1 MKKVILLSLAVCLF
15 ATACEDL
22 DNDKIALSKNTVE
35 AHFESA
41 EYVIKV
47 SAPCSWEAISKNE
60 WISLT
65 CDNGIAG
72 TEELRFVCDKNLDES
87 ERKGTIVI
95 KNEDFGLATELYIT
109 QKSFVPELI
118 VDDSTISFEAKGG
131 SGFIKVASNFGY
143 SVGYNSSI
151 MNYCWAEEG
160 GVKFYLKSSDSFE
173 SRTTKIT
180 IYSEKY
186 NLSYTVDV
194 LQAGWDRNTP
204 NRIEYTSSRDKIYP
218 SIPYGSDDVDVFGA
232 NIVIHTFEN
241 KQGVIIFD
249 SPVTKI
255 GYEAFRYI
263 DRLTSITIPNSVS
276 LIGTYAFEDCN
287 GLINITIPDGVT
299 SIEDYA
305 FQDCTALT
313 SVTTPN
319 SVTSIGERAFYNCT
333 LLTSITIP
341 DSVTSIGDHAFA
353 GCSNLASATIGN
365 GVTEIESYTFFGC
378 NNLESVI
385 IGNSVASIGYRAFEY
400 CRSLSNITIGDG
412 VTYIGASA
420 FEDCESLTSITI
432 PNSVTLIMDR
442 TFYNCSSLKSVY
454 CKPITPPTG
463 YSNMFDLNASG
474 RKIYVPLNS
483 VEDYKS
489 TECWSRYA
497 NYIVGYDF

>member
-95 KNEDFGLATELYIT
+95 KHEDFGLATELYIT
-109 QKSFVPELI
+109 PKSFVPELI

-143 SVGYNSSI
+143 SVEYNSSI
-151 MNYCWAEEG
+151 ISYCWAEEG
-160 GVKFYLKSSDSFE
+160 GVQFYLKASDSFE
-173 SRTTKIT
+173 SRTTKVT

-204 NRIEYTSSRDKIYP
+204 NRIEYTSYRNEKIYP
-218 SIPYGSDDVDVFGA
+218 RINYGSTDADVFGA

-241 KQGVIIFD
+241 KRGVIIFD
-249 SPVTKI
+249 GPITKI
-255 GYEAFRYI
+255 GYQAFYSKG
-263 DRLTSITIPNSVS
+263 LTGISIPNSITS
-276 LIGTYAFEDCN
+276 IGTEAFYHCSSLVD
-287 GLINITIPDGVT
+287 IMI
-299 SIEDYA
+299 
-305 FQDCTALT
+305 
-313 SVTTPN
+313 PN
-319 SVTSIGERAFYNCT
+319 SVTSIGEDAFNDCT
-333 LLTSITIP
+333 
-341 DSVTSIGDHAFA
+341 
-353 GCSNLASATIGN
+353 
-365 GVTEIESYTFFGC
+365 
-378 NNLESVI
+378 
-385 IGNSVASIGYRAFEY
+385 
-400 CRSLSNITIGDG
+400 
-412 VTYIGASA
+412 
-420 FEDCESLTSITI
+420 SLTSIII
-432 PNSVTLIMDR
+432 PSCVTEIG
-442 TFYNCSSLKSVY
+442 CSAFEHCTSLTSVY
-454 CKPITPPTG
+454 CKPINPPRPYFLQG
-463 YSNMFDLNASG
+463 SLWWAFAFNAAD
-474 RKIYVPLNS
+474 RKIYVPTAS
-483 VEDYKS
+483 VEAYKTASYWSDYAS
-489 TECWSRYA
+489 D
-497 NYIVGYDF
+497 IVGYDF

>member
-151 MNYCWAEEG
+151 ISYCWAEEG
-160 GVKFYLKSSDSFE
+160 GVKFYLKSSDGFE

-204 NRIEYTSSRDKIYP
+204 NRIEYTSYLNEKIYP
-218 SIPYGSDDVDVFGA
+218 RINYGSTDEDVFGA

-241 KQGVIIFD
+241 KRGVIIFD
-249 SPVTKI
+249 GPITKI
-255 GYEAFRYI
+255 GNQAFYSKG
-263 DRLTSITIPNSVS
+263 LTGISIPNSITR
-276 LIGTYAFEDCN
+276 IGTEAFYHCSSLVD
-287 GLINITIPDGVT
+287 IMI
-299 SIEDYA
+299 
-305 FQDCTALT
+305 
-313 SVTTPN
+313 PN
-319 SVTSIGERAFYNCT
+319 SVTSIGEDAFRECT
-333 LLTSITIP
+333 
-341 DSVTSIGDHAFA
+341 
-353 GCSNLASATIGN
+353 
-365 GVTEIESYTFFGC
+365 
-378 NNLESVI
+378 
-385 IGNSVASIGYRAFEY
+385 
-400 CRSLSNITIGDG
+400 
-412 VTYIGASA
+412 
-420 FEDCESLTSITI
+420 SLTSIII
-432 PNSVTLIMDR
+432 PSCVTEIGS
-442 TFYNCSSLKSVY
+442 FAFENCTSLTSVY
-454 CKPITPPTG
+454 CKPINPPRPYFLQG
-463 YSNMFDLNASG
+463 SLWWVFAFNAAD
-474 RKIYVPLNS
+474 RKIYVPTAS
-483 VEDYKS
+483 VEAYKTASYWSDYAS
-489 TECWSRYA
+489 D
-497 NYIVGYDF
+497 IVGYDF